1 MLLKLAL
8 TLLCC
13 LPLPRETELMVEAGK
28 DAGAR
33 TVVTGTLHPD
43 FIEASEEHVAIQ
55 ARNRRQGHPG
65 WRSRYARLQAKHP
78 NLRIAEIASESWLN
92 QTPSEAARDAFT
104 VSWPASPG
112 HWAIANKKCVYYG
125 TSMKRSRNGI
135 TYTSMVVG
143 Y

>member
-13 LPLPRETELMVEAGK
+13 LPLSRETELMVEAGK
-28 DAGAR
+28 DAKVR
-33 TVVTGTLHPD
+33 TVATGTLHPD
-43 FIEASEEHVAIQ
+43 FVEASEEHVAMQ

-65 WRSRYARLQAKHP
+65 WRSRYAQLQAKHP
-78 NLRIAEIASESWLN
+78 NLRIAEIASESWPN
-92 QTPSEAARDAFT
+92 QTLAEAAKDAFT